1 MLWLYHSKSTKPC
14 MGMINTEFMV
24 IVWGGKDNMK
34 GRGYKGVQSPLNV
47 L

>member
-1 MLWLYHSKSTKPC
+1 

-34 GRGYKGVQSPLNV
+34 GRGYKGVYLRDCLLLQELAC
-47 L
+47 